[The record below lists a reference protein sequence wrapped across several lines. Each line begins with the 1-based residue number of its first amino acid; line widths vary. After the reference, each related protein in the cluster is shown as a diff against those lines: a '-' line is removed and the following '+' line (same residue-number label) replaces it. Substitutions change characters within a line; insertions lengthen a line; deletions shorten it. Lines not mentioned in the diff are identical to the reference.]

1 MVEYVANSDH
11 YQLRLTSLLTNVD
24 KDIIIELYQP
34 LIGANASI
42 LYLNLLNQ
50 TRNADETDDGIYSIN
65 SLTSKMQISS
75 SQFISARK
83 LLEGVGLIKS
93 YEKHD
98 ENDNRTY
105 IFVLYAPKSPKDFFN
120 DILFRGLLIQA
131 VGEKEARRLSYKY
144 TIDSKIPEEY
154 KDITCS
160 IMDVFKPDFN
170 DKSFLTDFGNQIVG
184 RKVGKVKTSFSFE
197 KFFEYLENTSQI
209 RRTAITQEDGKL
221 IEKIAALY
229 TLDERTMAY
238 IISECYKP
246 YEFPHLDQ
254 EEISKK
260 AHNFIKVP
268 TLQGEVKVR
277 KPATISSNTSKAKL
291 VNFMET
297 ATPAQYLSASQGN
310 TKPASA
316 DLEILDSLTFQYNLP
331 QGVVNA
337 VVYYT
342 LDKNKNILTR
352 RYCEKIASSLLREGI
367 ETAQD
372 ALNYLYNVGSKRS
385 ATSYNNKKNSEPIEE
400 DKPSRSQVKE
410 EPEMSEE
417 ELKELIRSIKG

>member
-34 LIGANASI
+34 LIGATASI

-50 TRNADETDDGIYSIN
+50 TRNSDETDDGIYSIS
-65 SLTSKMQISS
+65 SLTSKMQINS

-93 YEKHD
+93 YEKTD
-98 ENDNRTY
+98 EQNNRTY

-120 DILFRGLLIQA
+120 DILFKGLLIQA
-131 VGEKEARRLSYKY
+131 VGEKEARRLSHKY
-144 TIDSKIPEEY
+144 TIDSKIPEEF

-170 DKSFLTDFGNQIVG
+170 DASFLTDFGNQIVG
-184 RKVGKVKTSFSFE
+184 RKVGKIKTVFSFE
-197 KFFEYLENTSQI
+197 KFFDYLEGTSQI
-209 RRTAITQEDGKL
+209 RRTAITQDDGKV

-254 EEISKK
+254 EEIAKK

-268 TLQGEVKVR
+268 TLSINEESRRR

-291 VNFMET
+291 VNLMET
-297 ATPAQYLSASQGN
+297 TTPAHYLSASQGN
-310 TKPASA
+310 TKPAGA
-316 DLEILDSLTFQYNLP
+316 DLEILDSLTFQYNLSN
-331 QGVVNA
+331 GVTNA
-337 VVYYT
+337 IVYHT
-342 LDKNKNILTR
+342 LDKNNNRLTR
-352 RYCEKIASSLLREGI
+352 RYCEKIAASLLREGI

-372 ALNYLYNVGSKRS
+372 ALNYLYNVGSK
-385 ATSYNNKKNSEPIEE
+385 AKEPSSRNLRQTVSTPKVEE
-400 DKPSRSQVKE
+400 PKEVAKE
-410 EPEMSEE
+410 EVSEE
-417 ELKELIRSIKG
+417 EVAELLRQIKG